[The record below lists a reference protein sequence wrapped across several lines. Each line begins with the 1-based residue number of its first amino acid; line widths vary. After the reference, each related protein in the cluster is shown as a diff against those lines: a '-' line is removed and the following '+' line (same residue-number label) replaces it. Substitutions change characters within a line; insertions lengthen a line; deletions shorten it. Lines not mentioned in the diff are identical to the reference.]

1 MTGFEYQMILYS
13 HISAQ
18 YDCKPACALYH
29 RAGEVRIF
37 SLRHIK
43 FSLIIPL
50 SISRTAVA
58 PGLSVRPKAEFIFS
72 IRRKNAMQKT
82 ATSRF
87 ISFALVLVF
96 LSFLLTAHST
106 GMIGVTALTNGSGCD
121 CHSQSASTQVTI
133 AGPATLAKGATG
145 TYTVTITGGP
155 LKAAGVDIAASSGKL
170 AVNASETF
178 LQYMQGELTHKQ
190 PKTPTNSKVVF
201 TFDLTASG
209 TASTITLYAAGNSVN
224 LSNDEGGDAWNFAP
238 NKTVTITAASDVKSD
253 LARYGFALE
262 QNYPNPFNPS
272 TTIRY
277 SVAGTSG
284 SASGQIV
291 SLKVYS
297 LKGEEVRTLVQGFQ
311 STGEHVVSFNANDL
325 PSGIYYY
332 TMKMGTESVTKK
344 MLLLK

>member
-1 MTGFEYQMILYS
+1 MQFSLNILFINFPECPCTGFLIPAHAEY
-13 HISAQ
+13 
-18 YDCKPACALYH
+18 
-29 RAGEVRIF
+29 
-37 SLRHIK
+37 
-43 FSLIIPL
+43 
-50 SISRTAVA
+50 T
-58 PGLSVRPKAEFIFS
+58 FS

-82 ATSRF
+82 ATAHF
-87 ISFALVLVF
+87 ISLAIVLVF

-121 CHSQSASTQVTI
+121 CHSQSNATVVTI

-170 AVNASETF
+170 AVDASETF

-253 LARYGFALE
+253 LARFGFALE

-284 SASGQIV
+284 SAAGQVV
-291 SLKVYS
+291 SLKVYT
-297 LKGEEVRTLVQGFQ
+297 LKGEEVKTLVQGFQ
-311 STGEHVVSFNANDL
+311 STGEHVASFDAHDL

-332 TMKMGTESVTKK
+332 TMKTGTESVTKK